1 MVSYQNNANAATAT
15 SSASH
20 TGSAN
25 YLGSSDQK
33 YFTIDKAILQI
44 TWSNPQAIDYGSAL
58 SSTQLNAEANVLGS
72 FAYDPLAGMVLLSCT
87 QTLKATFTPT
97 DTANYNCANAQVTL
111 VVNPYSFT
119 GFVQPIDMG
128 GVFNK
133 VKLGSTVPVK
143 FSLDGY
149 KVLCRRPKSP
159 HIGARPSGL
168 LSGPYRHTYDTG

>member
-1 MVSYQNNANAATAT
+1 VSYQNNTNAATAK

-20 TGSAN
+20 TGPIN
-25 YLGSSDQK
+25 NQGSSDQK
-33 YFTIDKAILQI
+33 YFTIDKATLQI

-87 QTLKATFTPT
+87 QTLKSTFTPT
-97 DTANYNCANAQVTL
+97 DTANYKCANTQATL

-128 GVFNK
+128 GVFNT
-133 VKLGSTVPVK
+133 VKFGSTSPVK

-159 HIGARPSGL
+159 YVGVRPSGYV
-168 LSGPYRHTYDTG
+168 S

>member
-1 MVSYQNNANAATAT
+1 MVSYQNNANAGRAT
-15 SSASH
+15 SSTSH
-20 TGSAN
+20 AGPIN

-33 YFTIDKAILQI
+33 YFTIDKATLQI
-44 TWSNPQAIDYGSAL
+44 TWSNPQAIDYGTAL
-58 SSTQLNAEANVLGS
+58 SSTQVNAEANVLVS

-97 DTANYNCANAQVTL
+97 DTANYNSANAQVTL

-133 VKLGSTVPVK
+133 VKLGSTSPVK
-143 FSLDGY
+143 FSLDSY

-159 HIGARPSGL
+159 HLGVRLSGL
-168 LSGPYRHTYDTG
+168 LSGPCRRTYDTG

>member
-1 MVSYQNNANAATAT
+1 
-15 SSASH
+15 
-20 TGSAN
+20 
-25 YLGSSDQK
+25 
-33 YFTIDKAILQI
+33 
-44 TWSNPQAIDYGSAL
+44 
-58 SSTQLNAEANVLGS
+58 VLGN
-72 FAYDPLAGMVLLSCT
+72 FAYNPLCWHGRLVWH
-87 QTLKATFTPT
+87 QRLKATFTTT
-97 DTANYNCANAQVTL
+97 DTANYNWANAQVQI
-111 VVNPYSFT
+111 VINPYLFT

-159 HIGARPSGL
+159 YVGVRPSGL